1 MNSPS
6 LHYIFGT
13 AEDIQFSLPHI
24 NATYQFP
31 TKGKG
36 EEEPLE
42 ITGGSVPPS
51 SPTPPPPRVV
61 EVGRGG
67 GGFLTIISKG

>member
-31 TKGKG
+31 TEGKG

-51 SPTPPPPRVV
+51 SPTPPPPPQVV
-61 EVGRGG
+61 VVVVV

>member
-31 TKGKG
+31 TEGKG

-51 SPTPPPPRVV
+51 SPPPPPPPPP
-61 EVGRGG
+61 GG
-67 GGFLTIISKG
+67 GGGGGGLPNHNQ

>member
-31 TKGKG
+31 TEGKG

-51 SPTPPPPRVV
+51 SPTPPPTP
-61 EVGRGG
+61 GGGGGGG

>member
-31 TKGKG
+31 TEGKG

-51 SPTPPPPRVV
+51 SPTPPPPPPP
-61 EVGRGG
+61 GG
-67 GGFLTIISKG
+67 GGGGGGLPNHNQ

>member
-31 TKGKG
+31 TEGKG

-51 SPTPPPPRVV
+51 SPTPPPPTP
-61 EVGRGG
+61 GG
-67 GGFLTIISKG
+67 GGGGGGGLPNHNQ

>member
-6 LHYIFGT
+6 LHYVFGT

-31 TKGKG
+31 TEGKG

-51 SPTPPPPRVV
+51 SPTPPPPPTP
-61 EVGRGG
+61 GG
-67 GGFLTIISKG
+67 GGGGGGGLPNHNQ

>member
-31 TKGKG
+31 TEGKG

-51 SPTPPPPRVV
+51 SPTPPPPPTP
-61 EVGRGG
+61 GG
-67 GGFLTIISKG
+67 GGGGGGGLPNHNQ

>member
-31 TKGKG
+31 TEGKG

-51 SPTPPPPRVV
+51 SPTPPPPWVV
-61 EVGRGG
+61 VV

>member
-51 SPTPPPPRVV
+51 SPTPPPPGGGGG
-61 EVGRGG
+61 EGG

>member
-31 TKGKG
+31 TEGKG

-51 SPTPPPPRVV
+51 SPTPPPSPPP
-61 EVGRGG
+61 GG
-67 GGFLTIISKG
+67 GGGGGGLPNHNQ